1 MNKILILGFI
11 SILCSSAFADTY
23 KHRYYREGDNGVPAG
38 TAFGI
43 GLLGAVTT
51 GVTMPLYP
59 LEGYKKDYYGKQWYY
74 NPYYDSTS
82 E

>member
-1 MNKILILGFI
+1 MKKILI
-11 SILCSSAFADTY
+11 SAFICIISNTANADTY
-23 KHRYYREGDNGVPAG
+23 KHRYYQEGDNGVPAG

-51 GVTMPLYP
+51 GVTMPRYP
-59 LEGYKKDYYGKQWYY
+59 LEGFKKDYYGKQWYY
-74 NPYYDSTS
+74 NPYYNNNA